1 MEPYLEAMHFIFYA
15 FCLVPNLSDGNVK
28 LSTDRAERKK
38 LAVEVLYTEI
48 SRREAV
54 AYPSGCRLCFI
65 P

>member
-1 MEPYLEAMHFIFYA
+1 MEPYLEAMHCSIFYA
-15 FCLVPNLSDGNVK
+15 FWFQNKSDSNVK
-28 LSTDRAERKK
+28 LSDRARKK
-38 LAVEVLYTEI
+38 LAGEVLYTEI